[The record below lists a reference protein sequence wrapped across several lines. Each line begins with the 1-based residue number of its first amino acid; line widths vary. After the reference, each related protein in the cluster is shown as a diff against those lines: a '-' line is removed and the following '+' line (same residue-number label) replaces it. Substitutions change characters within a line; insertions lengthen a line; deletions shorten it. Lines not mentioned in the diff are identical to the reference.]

1 MTCCIEGSAVL
12 VASRERWTR
21 HLLDAVADLPDV
33 DPRRLRPLTGP
44 GGPLSG

>member
-33 DPRRLRPLTGP
+33 DPAVFGP
-44 GGPLSG
+44 